1 MTKRIKKDIDRLM
14 GRNLKRMREERGWS
28 QEKLAEMV
36 DTDRRYISAI
46 ENGRGVGKNL
56 LDRLCGVFGVDEET
70 FTRQTVAEGGEI
82 YGKLPQVTRMLL
94 EELEAM
100 PEYEQLRL
108 LADLKER
115 RAKRADYP
123 KM

>member
-1 MTKRIKKDIDRLM
+1 M
-14 GRNLKRMREERGWS
+14 GQHLKRMREERGWS
-28 QEKLAEMV
+28 QEKLAEMI

-46 ENGRGVGKNL
+46 ENGRGMGKNL
-56 LDRLCGVFGVDEET
+56 LDRLCRVFEVGEEA
-70 FTRQTVAEGGEI
+70 FTRQAVAEQGER
-82 YGKLPQVTRMLL
+82 YGKLPEVTRMLL

-115 RAKRADYP
+115 RAKRAKQSE
-123 KM
+123 KMVL